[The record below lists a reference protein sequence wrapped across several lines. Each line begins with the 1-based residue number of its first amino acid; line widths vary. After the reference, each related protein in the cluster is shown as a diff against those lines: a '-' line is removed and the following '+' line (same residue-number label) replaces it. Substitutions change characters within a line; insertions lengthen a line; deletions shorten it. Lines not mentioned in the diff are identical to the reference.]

1 MAIKSSLKQC
11 CKVKLL
17 DAYSLEATCLQV
29 HGGTLVILHD
39 AANHPDDGASHVILC
54 PLPSIS

>member
-1 MAIKSSLKQC
+1 
-11 CKVKLL
+11 VKLL

-39 AANHPDDGASHVILC
+39 AANHPDDGASHVVLC